1 MQYVRSGCITGYIYQ
16 THCAPF
22 PALNIKRRNEPVATR
37 AIYSDTAT
45 IYSESDSAQIFV
57 GLHTKYCDVYS
68 MVNDK
73 QIVETLWAV
82 IRKRGAM
89 DKLISNHVQLEVSKK
104 LKTSCSSMH

>member
-82 IRKRGAM
+82 IRKRGAINSSATM
-89 DKLISNHVQLEVSKK
+89 LSLKLAKR
-104 LKTSCSSMH
+104 